1 MAFCNSCGT
10 TLEPAA
16 KFCPKCGAGVPAGAV
31 TPAAP
36 APPATQSS
44 SGLKIVLIVVGV
56 IFALGI
62 LGAGTAAF
70 IGWRIASRTH
80 VEQKNGNVRVQT
92 PFGTVES
99 TDDPDAAAR
108 NLGVALYPGA
118 RVLKGNA
125 ADVTFGGV
133 HSTAAQ
139 FETDDPPEKVAEF
152 YKAEFPNAN
161 VSVSD
166 EKHYAIIST
175 ADKNIITINIE
186 PEDGKTMIHIAN
198 VSGKGTGE
206 GGSSN

>member
-1 MAFCNSCGT
+1 MAFCNSCGAT
-10 TLEPAA
+10 VEAAA
-16 KFCPKCGAGVPAGAV
+16 KFCPKCGAGVPATAASPSV
-31 TPAAP
+31 PAAAP
-36 APPATQSS
+36 ASS

-62 LGAGTAAF
+62 LGTIAATF

-80 VEQKNGNVRVQT
+80 VEGRNGNVRVQT

-99 TDDPDAAAR
+99 TDNPSDAAR

-118 RVLKGNA
+118 KVLKGNA
-125 ADVTFGGV
+125 ADVTFGGM
-133 HSTAAQ
+133 HSVAAQ

-152 YKAEFPNAN
+152 YKSQFPKAN

-166 EKHYAIIST
+166 EKHYAIVST

-198 VSGKGTGE
+198 VTGKGAPTS
-206 GGSSN
+206 GSND

>member
-1 MAFCNSCGT
+1 MAFCNSCGAT
-10 TLEPAA
+10 VEAAA
-16 KFCPKCGAGVPAGAV
+16 KFCPKCGAGVPA
-31 TPAAP
+31 AAATVSAPVP
-36 APPATQSS
+36 APTSS

-62 LGAGTAAF
+62 LGTIAATF

-80 VEQKNGNVRVQT
+80 VEQRNGNVRVQT

-99 TDDPDAAAR
+99 TDNPSDAAR
-108 NLGVALYPGA
+108 NLGVDLYPGA
-118 RVLKGNA
+118 RVVKGNA
-125 ADVTFGGV
+125 ADVTFGGM
-133 HSTAAQ
+133 HSVAAQ

-152 YKAEFPNAN
+152 YKSQFPKAN

-166 EKHYAIIST
+166 EKHYAIVST

-198 VSGKGTGE
+198 VSGKGAPTS
-206 GGSSN
+206 GSND